1 METTREFSW
10 RAASLRAL
18 IVSVV
23 LAAVL
28 GMIAVLAGEFGD
40 LQGRVLMTTLTVGVT
55 SVLGLACGSYLD
67 REPGNPIGRAGI
79 GLSLLAAAMVLPIIW
94 DFHAPEIYVKALFS
108 VVIFA
113 VAAAHLCLLWLAEL
127 APGHRWAQRGAL
139 TSIVAAIVL
148 LLVVLWA
155 ELEEESLWR
164 ALGVIAIADAAF
176 TLMVPIFHRMSINV
190 VGGGDRLARIEAELS
205 RLRERMGQ
213 LESERARL
221 TSAS

>member
-1 METTREFSW
+1 M
-10 RAASLRAL
+10 
-18 IVSVV
+18 
-23 LAAVL
+23 
-28 GMIAVLAGEFGD
+28 
-40 LQGRVLMTTLTVGVT
+40 
-55 SVLGLACGSYLD
+55 
-67 REPGNPIGRAGI
+67 
-79 GLSLLAAAMVLPIIW
+79 
-94 DFHAPEIYVKALFS
+94 
-108 VVIFA
+108 
-113 VAAAHLCLLWLAEL
+113 
-127 APGHRWAQRGAL
+127 
-139 TSIVAAIVL
+139 L